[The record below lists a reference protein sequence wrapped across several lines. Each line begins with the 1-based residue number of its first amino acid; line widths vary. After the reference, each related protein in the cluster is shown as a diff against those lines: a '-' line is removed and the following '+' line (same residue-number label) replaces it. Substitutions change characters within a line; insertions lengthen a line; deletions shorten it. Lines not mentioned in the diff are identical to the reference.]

1 MPVVNAFSKAV
12 VRDFSIEELEQAARL
27 MRGYDLVALCAAG
40 SGHSGGTL
48 SMMEIV
54 AALYLK
60 IATHDPNNP
69 EWPHRDRIIWSAGHK
84 APALYLGLAFAG
96 YFPIE
101 DVVTL
106 RKLYSPFQGHPHRLK
121 LPGVEVSSGSLGQGL
136 SISVGMAIAGKL
148 DHDDHTVFCIMGDGE
163 QQEGNIWEAAM
174 EASHYKLDNLVGI
187 IDRNRLQID
196 GWVKDVMDV
205 EPLPERYRSFG
216 WEVIE
221 IDGHDMQQVVGAL
234 QKAKSVPAV
243 GKPTLVIA
251 NTVKGKGVSFAEN
264 QPAWHH
270 GVPTK
275 EQLALAAKELDVE
288 VAW

>member
-1 MPVVNAFSKAV
+1 MPLMNGFSKAV

-60 IATHDPNNP
+60 VANHDPNMP
-69 EWPHRDRIIWSAGHK
+69 DWEDRDRIIWSGGHK
-84 APALYLGLAFAG
+84 APALYLGLGFAG
-96 YFPIE
+96 YYPLE

-136 SISVGMAIAGKL
+136 SIAVGMALAGKMAGKK
-148 DHDDHTVFCIMGDGE
+148 HTVFCIMGDGE
-163 QQEGNIWEAAM
+163 QQEGNIWEAVM
-174 EASHYKLDNLVGI
+174 EGSHFKLDNLVGI

-196 GWVKDVMDV
+196 GWVKDVMNV
-205 EPLPERYRSFG
+205 EPLVDRYRSFG

-221 IDGHDMQQVVGAL
+221 VDGHNIREVVDGL
-234 QKAKSVPAV
+234 QKAKNVPV
-243 GKPTLVIA
+243 GGQADVAAGQHGQGQGRQLH
-251 NTVKGKGVSFAEN
+251 GKRCRMARPRSD
-264 QPAWHH
+264 
-270 GVPTK
+270 
-275 EQLALAAKELDVE
+275 L
-288 VAW
+288 